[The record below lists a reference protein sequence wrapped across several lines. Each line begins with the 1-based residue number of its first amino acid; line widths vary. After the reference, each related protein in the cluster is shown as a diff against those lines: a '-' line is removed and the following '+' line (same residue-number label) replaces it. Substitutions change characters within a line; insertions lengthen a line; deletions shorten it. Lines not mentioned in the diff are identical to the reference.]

1 MKMNFPNIERKVQ
14 NAPWNYAMMWP
25 CELLGDFG

>member
-1 MKMNFPNIERKVQ
+1 MNFPNIEHKAQ